1 MRILITGSK
10 GFIGSRL
17 VNHLANHE
25 ITELD
30 KRLEDD
36 IEPYFKN
43 QDMVIHLAAKQSK
56 HTSEEIYRVNVQG
69 TEKVA
74 RLSLKYGCKLINIS
88 SICMHDDSPYGRS
101 KAQAE
106 KIVEEYANEGLKA
119 ITVRPCGITRRKY
132 LPWLIDANW
141 YPVENLIHYIA
152 TLIEDPFDHYRVI
165 EIKGRGNWGQPLKKK
180 LHRLIRKL
188 KHLKSHE

>member
-25 ITELD
+25 ITELA

-43 QDMVIHLAAKQSK
+43 QDMVIHLAAKLSK
-56 HTSEEIYRVNVQG
+56 HSPEEMYKVNVMG

-106 KIVEEYANEGLKA
+106 KIVEGCVSEGLKA

-132 LPWLIDANW
+132 LPWFIDSGW
-141 YPVENLIHYIA
+141 YPLENLVRDIA
-152 TLIEDPFDHYRVI
+152 ELTEDPFDYRVI
-165 EIKGRGNWGQPLKKK
+165 EVEGRGNWGQPLKKK

-188 KHLKSHE
+188 KQR

>member
-1 MRILITGSK
+1 MRILVTGSK
-10 GFIGSRL
+10 GFIGRHL
-17 VNHLANHE
+17 VRYLAGHE
-25 ITELD
+25 TTELA

-43 QDMVIHLAAKQSK
+43 KDVVIHLAAKQSK
-56 HTSEEIYRVNVQG
+56 HIPEEIYKVNVKG

-74 RLSLKYGCKLINIS
+74 RLALKYGCRLINIS
-88 SICMHDDSPYGRS
+88 SICVHDDSPYGRS

-106 KIVEEYANEGLKA
+106 KIVEDYVAQGLKA

-141 YPVENLIHYIA
+141 YPVENLARDIA
-152 TLIEDPFDHYRVI
+152 KLTEDPFDYYRVI
-165 EIKGRGNWGQPLKKK
+165 EIKGRGNWGWPLKKK

-188 KHLKSHE
+188 KHK

>member
-10 GFIGSRL
+10 GFIGKHLVRHLSR
-17 VNHLANHE
+17 HE

-43 QDMVIHLAAKQSK
+43 QDVVIHLAAKLSK
-56 HTSEEIYRVNVQG
+56 YTPEEIYKVNVEG

-88 SICMHDDSPYGRS
+88 SADVHNDSPYGRS

-106 KIVEEYANEGLKA
+106 KIVERYVSEGLKA
-119 ITVRPCGITRRKY
+119 ITIRPCGITRWKY
-132 LPWLIDANW
+132 LPWLIDYNW
-141 YPVENLIHYIA
+141 YPVEGLARDIA
-152 TLIEDPFDHYRVI
+152 KLIEDPFDYRVI
-165 EIKGRGNWGQPLKKK
+165 EIKGRGNWGRPLKKK

-188 KHLKSHE
+188 K